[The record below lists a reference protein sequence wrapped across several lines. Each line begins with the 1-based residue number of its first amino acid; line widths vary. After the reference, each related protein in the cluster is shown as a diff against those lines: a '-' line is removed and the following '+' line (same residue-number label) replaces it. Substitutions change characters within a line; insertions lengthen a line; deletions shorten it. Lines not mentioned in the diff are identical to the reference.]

1 LHYFLQALSLLSTLH
16 LTLQASTLSPLH
28 ALTSHTL
35 LLHDQLHVVTFD
47 FPILEKHLT
56 PEADVDSQK

>member
-28 ALTSHTL
+28 ALTPHTL
-35 LLHDQLHVVTFD
+35 LLRDDLHVITFD
-47 FPILEKHLT
+47 FAALENHLG
-56 PEADVDSQK
+56 PDDGSQK